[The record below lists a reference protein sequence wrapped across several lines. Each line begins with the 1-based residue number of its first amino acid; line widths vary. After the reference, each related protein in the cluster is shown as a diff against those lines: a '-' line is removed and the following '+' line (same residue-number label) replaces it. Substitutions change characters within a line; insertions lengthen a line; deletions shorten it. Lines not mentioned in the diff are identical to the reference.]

1 MLLSKCHDVF
11 LIPLS
16 VLELDEVCPGVHFDL
31 ELGSFMSEE
40 AVLIY
45 APMRFIL
52 CFCSL
57 STHTAVSCLFSARVG
72 SFLVLVSAMF
82 LLISHLIP

>member
-16 VLELDEVCPGVHFDL
+16 VLELDEVLPGVQ

-82 LLISHLIP
+82 L